1 MKNEKITQKVS
12 PSENGAILPMVIIL
26 MLALMMTG
34 IAFLNAG
41 IMENGLVR
49 RQIHKEQAFYLAEAG
64 VETAIWQ
71 FNYGDRPWRP
81 WPAPWTDDDDG
92 NPTRAETLYASQ
104 DSSVGDYEVTVIN
117 KDGPYPEI
125 DSFGYAPSKEAEGE
139 VQKKVRITLEK
150 SHDPLFN
157 YAIASAGGIIIE
169 NAGTVIN
176 GNCYTIGDISIIT
189 ATVNGNTEATETV
202 SVTNGGTVTGTIT
215 EGAGELPFP
224 EFDSDYY
231 QYEATSVINGDLV
244 INGVTPY
251 AVGGIL
257 YITGNLT
264 INNSTLVGP
273 GSIVA
278 EGKINI
284 QQNSVVG
291 NSLDTA
297 VSLISAYESAFEGDI
312 AIKIEEGVA
321 ESPTVIWGTLWSPR
335 GEIKVEMN
343 SKLYGSAVSGGQHK
357 IETGSNVID
366 YRQFDNDFY
375 SYVTRPTYLVQ
386 NWQEE

>member
-1 MKNEKITQKVS
+1 
-12 PSENGAILPMVIIL
+12 MVIIL

-49 RQIHKEQAFYLAEAG
+49 RQIHKDQAFYLAEAG

-81 WPAPWTDDDDG
+81 WPAPWTDDG
-92 NPTRAETLYASQ
+92 GNNPTRTETLYDPQS
-104 DSSVGDYEVTVIN
+104 SSVGDYEVTVTN
-117 KDGPYPEI
+117 KDSSYPQI
-125 DSFGYAPSKEAEGE
+125 DSLGYVPGKEAEGKIE
-139 VQKKVRITLEK
+139 KRVRITLEK
-150 SHDPLFN
+150 NHDPMFN

-176 GNCYTIGDISIIT
+176 GDCYAIGDIIVQQG
-189 ATVNGNTEATETV
+189 TVNGNAEATETV

-215 EGAGELPFP
+215 EGAEELPFP

-231 QYEATSVINGDLV
+231 QYKATSIINGDLM

-251 AVGGIL
+251 VVDGIL
-257 YITGNLT
+257 YVTGNLT
-264 INNSTLVGP
+264 ISNSTLVGP

-278 EGKINI
+278 EGRIKI
-284 QQNSVVG
+284 QK
-291 NSLDTA
+291 NSLVGTSIDTG
-297 VSLISAYESAFEGDI
+297 VSLVSAYESAFEGDI
-312 AIKIEEGVA
+312 AIKIEEGVV
-321 ESPTVIWGTLWSPR
+321 ENPTIVWGTLWSPK
-335 GEIKVEMN
+335 GEIKIELN
-343 SKLYGSAVSGGQHK
+343 SKLYGSAVSGGEHK
-357 IETGSNVID
+357 IETGSGVID

>member
-1 MKNEKITQKVS
+1 MKDEKITQKVS
-12 PSENGAILPMVIIL
+12 PSESGAILPMVIIL

-41 IMENGLVR
+41 ILENGLVR
-49 RQIHKEQAFYLAEAG
+49 RQIDKNQSFYLAEAG

-71 FNYGDRPWRP
+71 FNYGERPWRP
-81 WPAPWTDDDDG
+81 WPVPWTDDGSD
-92 NPTRAETLYASQ
+92 NPTRTEALYSSQ
-104 DSSVGDYEVTVIN
+104 DSSVGDYQVTVID
-117 KDGPYPEI
+117 KDSSYPQI
-125 DSFGYAPSKEAEGE
+125 DSFGYAPSKEAEGKIE
-139 VQKKVRITLEK
+139 KRVRITLEK

-215 EGAGELPFP
+215 EGAEELPFP

-231 QYEATSVINGDLV
+231 QYKAYSIINGDLV

-251 AVGGIL
+251 TVDGIL
-257 YITGNLT
+257 YVTGSLT
-264 INNSTLVGP
+264 ISNSTLVGP

-284 QQNSVVG
+284 EQNSIIG
-291 NSLDTA
+291 TLLDTA
-297 VSLISAYESAFEGDI
+297 VSLVSAYESAYEGDI
-312 AIKIEEGVA
+312 AMKIEEGIA
-321 ESPTVIWGTLWSPR
+321 DNPTIIWGALWSPK
-335 GEIKVEMN
+335 GEIKIEMN
-343 SKLYGSAVSGGQHK
+343 SKLYGSAVSGGEHK

>member
-1 MKNEKITQKVS
+1 
-12 PSENGAILPMVIIL
+12 MVIIL
-26 MLALMMTG
+26 MLALTLTG

-41 IMENGLVR
+41 ILENGLVR
-49 RQIHKEQAFYLAEAG
+49 RQIDKNQAFYLAEAG

-81 WPAPWTDDDDG
+81 WPAPWTEDG
-92 NPTRAETLYASQ
+92 GDNPTRTETLYAWQ
-104 DSSVGDYEVTVIN
+104 DSGVGDYEVTVID
-117 KDGPYPEI
+117 KDSSYPQI
-125 DSFGYAPSKEAEGE
+125 DSFGYVPSKEAEGTIE
-139 VQKKVRITLEK
+139 KRVRITLEK

-202 SVTNGGTVTGTIT
+202 SVTDGGTVNGTIT
-215 EGAGELPFP
+215 EGAEELPFP

-231 QYEATSVINGDLV
+231 QYKATSIINGDLM
-244 INGVTPY
+244 ISGVTPY
-251 AVGGIL
+251 VVDGIL
-257 YITGNLT
+257 YVTGNLT
-264 INNSTLVGP
+264 ISNSTLVGP

-291 NSLDTA
+291 NSLDTG

-312 AIKIEEGVA
+312 AIKIEEGIA
-321 ESPTVIWGTLWSPR
+321 DNPTIIWGTLWSPR